1 MTLKVR
7 LKFGSMSGSTA
18 KYIIFTE

>member
-7 LKFGSMSGSTA
+7 LKFGLMSGSTA